1 MLTRSLASADQWPP
15 GSLGTQADA
24 APAPLTAQAPGIQ
37 GSWHLTNR
45 STYWVK
51 MEAHI
56 TSIRIPPQQ
65 DWFAWTA
72 VVPTKHVYPARDH
85 HITRVTWGPGSGH
98 KPSGATRISLRK
110 LCVNSHQSILLCFAL
125 QHLECT
131 LLIYSF
137 SKCSV
142 AGYLQPHSRA
152 VVQCPHWFIG
162 SFYPIYV

>member
-1 MLTRSLASADQWPP
+1 MTTRKP
-15 GSLGTQADA
+15 GNAA
-24 APAPLTAQAPGIQ
+24 APLTLTAQAPCVQ

-45 STYWVK
+45 STFWVK
-51 MEAHI
+51 MEAHM

-85 HITRVTWGPGSGH
+85 TSHVSPGDQAVVTRHLEAESLV
-98 KPSGATRISLRK
+98 ISLSK
-110 LCVNSHQSILLCFAL
+110 LCVNSHQSILLCFAR

-142 AGYLQPHSRA
+142 AGYLQPRSRA